1 MTQGLLLL
9 FLIFYLFFNLLYS
22 PVIILL
28 PVHPLTVS
36 HPIPPSPIS
45 KRMSLPPQP
54 PSHQTSPLPGASGL
68 SQVRCIFSH
77 WGQTRQTSAVYAS
90 GASYQLVYAAWLV
103 AQCLRDLRESGL
115 VETAGLP
122 KWLPS
127 STVSSLINGFSPLP
141 LHLGFYY

>member
-1 MTQGLLLL
+1 MISPPPPYTSTPRQASL
-9 FLIFYLFFNLLYS
+9 FS
-22 PVIILL
+22 
-28 PVHPLTVS
+28 
-36 HPIPPSPIS
+36 
-45 KRMSLPPQP
+45 
-54 PSHQTSPLPGASGL
+54 GASSL
-68 SQVRCIFSH
+68 SRVRCIFSH
-77 WGQTRQTSAVYAS
+77 WGQTRPCSAIYVFRAL
-90 GASYQLVYAAWLV
+90 YQLVYAAWLV